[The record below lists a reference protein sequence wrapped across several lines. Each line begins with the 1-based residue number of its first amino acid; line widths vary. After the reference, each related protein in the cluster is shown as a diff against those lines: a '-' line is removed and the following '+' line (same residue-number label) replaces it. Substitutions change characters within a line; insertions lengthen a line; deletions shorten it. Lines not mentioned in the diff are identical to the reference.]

1 MSKGKKSA
9 GKAAPPSDVNWEQAL
24 TEEVLEKASPPLA
37 FHLWLDSLVFESFNI
52 PPLHP
57 IHSCLG

>member
-24 TEEVLEKASPPLA
+24 TEEALEKASLP
-37 FHLWLDSLVFESFNI
+37 
-52 PPLHP
+52 
-57 IHSCLG
+57 